1 MKRISK
7 KVAMQC
13 DENMLNYHYQQLDKT
28 YCLSWHRAT
37 GMMVEE
43 WCNYLDTYAKKRG
56 RDLFFSI
63 NEWNVP
69 CCFFDATNEKD
80 WRKWM
85 VDNRK
90 MAKKWANVSIKQTWA
105 NPELKNGEEYEKN

>member
-1 MKRISK
+1 
-7 KVAMQC
+7 MQC

-85 VDNRK
+85 RK
-90 MAKKWANVSIKQTWA
+90 NSSTDGASVVPVSFQFQLGFVGHTT
-105 NPELKNGEEYEKN
+105 